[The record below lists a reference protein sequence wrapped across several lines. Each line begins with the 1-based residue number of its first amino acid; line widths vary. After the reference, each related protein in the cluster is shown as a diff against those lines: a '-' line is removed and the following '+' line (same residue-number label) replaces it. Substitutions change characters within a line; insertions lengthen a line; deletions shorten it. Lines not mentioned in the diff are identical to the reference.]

1 MFFKSKLLLSS
12 IVVTFLVGC
21 GGGGGGGGGESYSPA
36 VDDTPPAVDT
46 PVVDDTPPAVDT
58 PVVDDTPAFAVTSEN
73 YTEGGAIPLLQACT
87 AQGGTDASP
96 QFSWTNPPVDTAK
109 YALIMDDETAP
120 CGTGS
125 LACVHWALFNSPSST
140 TALAT
145 DVDISTIDGAV
156 EGNTYIPT
164 TDYEGPCPP
173 SAHTYKT
180 TLYALDSSMMS
191 IPVDSATFTRS
202 DFELAYE
209 GNILGQAEIMGTFT
223 PSASSPQETI
233 SVTVAANSN
242 GSGNVYV
249 IDGEQKRTLT
259 LNSGTSYTFT
269 HPTGHPLRFSTTA
282 DGTHGGGTEFTTG
295 VDTSASG
302 TTVIDV
308 TSSSP
313 VTLYYYC
320 SIHAGM
326 GGVATNSGGQA
337 SGY

>member
-1 MFFKSKLLLSS
+1 MYINFKSFLPF
-12 IVVTFLVGC
+12 IFVTFLVGC
-21 GGGGGGGGGESYSPA
+21 GGGGGSAAPVVEENPA
-36 VDDTPPAVDT
+36 VEDT
-46 PVVDDTPPAVDT
+46 PVEEE
-58 PVVDDTPAFAVTSEN
+58 TPAFAVTSAN
-73 YTEGGAIPLLQACT
+73 YTEGSAIPLLHAC
-87 AQGGTDASP
+87 AALGGTDASP
-96 QFSWTNPPVDTAK
+96 QFSWTNPPADSAK
-109 YALIMDDETAP
+109 YALIMDDETSP
-120 CGTGS
+120 CGSGD
-125 LACVHWALFNSPSST
+125 LACVHWAIFNIPSST
-140 TALAT
+140 TTLAS
-145 DVDISTIDGAV
+145 DVDISTIDGTV

-164 TDYEGPCPP
+164 TDYEGPCPS
-173 SAHTYKT
+173 SAHTYNT
-180 TLYALDSSMMS
+180 TVYALDSSMIA
-191 IPVDSATFTRS
+191 IPANSSFTRS
-202 DFELAYE
+202 AFELAYE

-223 PSASSPQETI
+223 PSSSSLQETV
-233 SVTVAANSN
+233 SVSVAANSN

-249 IDGEQKRTLT
+249 INGEQKASLT

-302 TTVIDV
+302 TTVIEV